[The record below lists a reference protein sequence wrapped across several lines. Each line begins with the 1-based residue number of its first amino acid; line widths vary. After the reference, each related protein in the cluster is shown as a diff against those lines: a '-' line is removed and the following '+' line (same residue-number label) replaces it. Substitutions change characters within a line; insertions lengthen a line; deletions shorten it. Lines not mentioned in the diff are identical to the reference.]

1 MEPRTTASSSW
12 PKPIPALN
20 HTLHLKDP
28 VTPDETYRVEAM
40 LSVGLSKD
48 AQMVDRQTFDLTL
61 TFRDPDAGEPGY
73 GFNCSP

>member
-1 MEPRTTASSSW
+1 
-12 PKPIPALN
+12 
-20 HTLHLKDP
+20 
-28 VTPDETYRVEAM
+28 M

-73 GFNCSP
+73 GFNSSP